1 MQRGRDPIEQ
11 SRDGVGEPLDGHAG
25 AAGAGTLGDQDV
37 DQQPDRGADRGLDH
51 PVERVHACAAGGED
65 EHRADGHL
73 EQVRAEPQGL
83 TDQDRH
89 EHDRGQ
95 APPGE
100 PDEQRRG
107 DGDADTGQHAHDAPQ
122 RVGDRADEGHLHD
135 QQSGQGRGD
144 RLRIGRELLGDDVRR
159 DRRDAQAQR
168 SGEGRPSALANPAAS
183 VHQHL
188 AEVGRHAPIVPGGDD
203 TAIACPIVTIRRMP
217 DDRTPRG
224 SYRRPERGSIRGM
237 TATKFLLDESEMPTR
252 WYNVIPDLPEPPPPV
267 LHPGTL
273 QPVGP
278 DDLAPLFP
286 MELIQQE
293 VTTDSYVD
301 IPGPVLDV
309 YRLWRPSPLY
319 RAHRLEKALGTPAHI
334 YYKYEGVS
342 PAGSHKPNTAVPQA
356 YYNAQAGIRRLTT
369 ETGAGQ
375 WGTALAFACA
385 QFGLACEVWQVRASY
400 DQKPYRKMMIEV
412 FGGTIHPS
420 PSDLTEAGRKILAE
434 HPDSTGSL
442 GIAISEAVEVA
453 AQNPDTNY
461 ALGSVLNH
469 VLLHQTIIGEEA
481 LLQMAK
487 AGEQPDLI
495 VGCTG
500 GGSNFGGLAFPF
512 LREKLAGRMAP
523 TIRAVE
529 PAACPSLTRGVY
541 AYDFGDTAGM
551 TPLMKM
557 HSLGHDFI
565 PDPIHAGGLR
575 YHGMSPLISHL
586 KELGL
591 LEAIAKPQSECFAA
605 GVQFARTE
613 GIVPAPEPTHA
624 LAATIE
630 EAQRCKESGEAK
642 VILTALCG
650 HAHLDLPA
658 YDAYL
663 SGKMVDRDLDAG
675 ALDAATPVTAAG
687 CRRLGRLLRVRI
699 VATMPRPSGAV
710 PWLRSVTEP
719 RR

>member
-1 MQRGRDPIEQ
+1 
-11 SRDGVGEPLDGHAG
+11 
-25 AAGAGTLGDQDV
+25 
-37 DQQPDRGADRGLDH
+37 
-51 PVERVHACAAGGED
+51 
-65 EHRADGHL
+65 
-73 EQVRAEPQGL
+73 
-83 TDQDRH
+83 
-89 EHDRGQ
+89 
-95 APPGE
+95 
-100 PDEQRRG
+100 
-107 DGDADTGQHAHDAPQ
+107 
-122 RVGDRADEGHLHD
+122 
-135 QQSGQGRGD
+135 
-144 RLRIGRELLGDDVRR
+144 
-159 DRRDAQAQR
+159 
-168 SGEGRPSALANPAAS
+168 
-183 VHQHL
+183 
-188 AEVGRHAPIVPGGDD
+188 
-203 TAIACPIVTIRRMP
+203 
-217 DDRTPRG
+217 
-224 SYRRPERGSIRGM
+224 M
-237 TATKFLLDESEMPTR
+237 TATKFLLDESELPTR

-273 QPVGP
+273 APVGP

-286 MELIQQE
+286 MDLIMQE

-309 YRLWRPSPLY
+309 YKLWRPSPLY

-385 QFGLACEVWQVRASY
+385 QFGLECEVWQVRASY

-557 HSLGHDFI
+557 HSLGHDFV

-630 EAQRCKESGEAK
+630 EALRCKESGESK

-663 SGKMVDRDLDAG
+663 SGRMVDHELDAG
-675 ALDAATPVTAAG
+675 AVEAAIKSLPPVPVG
-687 CRRLGRLLRVRI
+687 
-699 VATMPRPSGAV
+699 
-710 PWLRSVTEP
+710 
-719 RR
+719 